1 MVILVVCFKVC
12 LRKLLLA
19 MCMFEK
25 EVVFLVDSSPWI
37 ESVVRL
43 LVAYAILCVL
53 RSVLL

>member
-1 MVILVVCFKVC
+1 VVILVVCFNIC
-12 LRKLLLA
+12 SRKLLLA

-25 EVVFLVDSSPWI
+25 VVVFLVDSSPWI

-53 RSVLL
+53 RPVLL